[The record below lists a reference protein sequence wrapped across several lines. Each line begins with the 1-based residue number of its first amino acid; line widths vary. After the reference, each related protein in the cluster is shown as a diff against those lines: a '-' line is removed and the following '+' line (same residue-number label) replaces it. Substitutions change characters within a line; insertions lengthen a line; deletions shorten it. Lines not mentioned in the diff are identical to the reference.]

1 MTLLSYRRTRSS
13 EASKQA
19 SVEGGTGIQSQMNL
33 PRPPPSFQH
42 VRPTEMWFPRKR
54 REFPQQHSQKE
65 NTNRAPTL
73 HFGIGR
79 ERELIRLA
87 RRARET
93 SEWSGVGSERTH
105 NKPGQGRRA
114 SVASMALSIIDRS
127 VEGISSRVR
136 IQNTHTHTHT
146 RVFQSHDVTHP
157 ISTERERW
165 R

>member
-33 PRPPPSFQH
+33 SRPPPSFQH
-42 VRPTEMWFPRKR
+42 VRPTEMLFPRKR
-54 REFPQQHSQKE
+54 REFPQQNSQKE

-73 HFGIGR
+73 HFGISR
-79 ERELIRLA
+79 ERVDSIGEEGER
-87 RRARET
+87 

-127 VEGISSRVR
+127 LDGISSRVR

-146 RVFQSHDVTHP
+146 HVFSWFYNPPESYELDN
-157 ISTERERW
+157 E
-165 R
+165 